1 MQEED
6 IRKRDVLN
14 RYLELVSLDSE
25 EIVRDKSSFEAINCP
40 ACGSSEYS
48 HQFNKN
54 QFSYVMCSN
63 CDTLFVNPRP
73 SFENLMKIYKDSP
86 STRFWVNDFF
96 LPMVEARREKI
107 FKPRAE
113 YIASKFPQLKKGE
126 IADVGAGFGLFL
138 EELEKCWPEAH
149 FTSIEPSIDMADIC
163 RQKGFQV
170 IESMLEEVDSSKH
183 KFDLITS
190 FELFEHLH
198 NPSTLVEG
206 VKNLLNSGGYL
217 FLTTLNGLG
226 FDIQILWDKAKSVTP
241 PHHLNFFNPS
251 SICLLFKKA
260 GFEIVEVSTPG
271 QLDWD
276 IIEGGYIHE
285 GLDPGRFFKTVI
297 KYGTEEAK
305 VQLQSWIRKYKFS
318 SHMRVIVKKR

>member
-1 MQEED
+1 MKEED

-25 EIVRDKSSFEAINCP
+25 EIFRDKSSFVKINCP
-40 ACGSSEYS
+40 ACGSSKYS
-48 HQFNKN
+48 YQFNKN
-54 QFSYVMCSN
+54 KFSYVMCSN
-63 CDTLFVNPRP
+63 CNTLFVNPRP
-73 SFENLMKIYKDSP
+73 GFENLMEIYKDSQ
-86 STRFWVNDFF
+86 STSFWVNEFF
-96 LPMVEARREKI
+96 LPMVKARSEKI

-113 YIASKFPQLKKGE
+113 YIASEFPQFKN
-126 IADVGAGFGLFL
+126 ARVTDVGAGFGLFL
-138 EELEKCWPEAH
+138 EELEKCWPEAR
-149 FTSIEPSIDMADIC
+149 FTAIEPSVDMADIC
-163 RQKGFQV
+163 RKKGFQV

-198 NPSTLVEG
+198 NPSAFVDG
-206 VKNLLNSGGYL
+206 VKNLLNSDGCL

-226 FDIQILWDKAKSVTP
+226 FDIQILWDKAKCVTP
-241 PHHLNFFNPS
+241 PHHLNFYNPS
-251 SICLLFKKA
+251 SICLLFKEA

-285 GLDPGRFFKTVI
+285 GLSPGRFFKTVI